1 VSDLLTQDEA
11 VGRLNTSFDN
21 VEIDDRREKP
31 SHGYRAVHV
40 IVELSGKLIEIQ
52 VRTALQHLW
61 AEVSEKLAD
70 LDPSIKYGVGDRDML
85 IALNVMSKKIRD
97 QELTEAAYFRIMDSD
112 DEDEI
117 IREGPKL
124 PEIMDGRLSIVR
136 MLEVLG
142 EVLPR
147 MKGQNR

>member
-1 VSDLLTQDEA
+1 
-11 VGRLNTSFDN
+11 
-21 VEIDDRREKP
+21 
-31 SHGYRAVHV
+31 
-40 IVELSGKLIEIQ
+40 
-52 VRTALQHLW
+52 
-61 AEVSEKLAD
+61 
-70 LDPSIKYGVGDRDML
+70 ML

-117 IREGPKL
+117 IPEGPKL
-124 PEIMDGRLSIVR
+124 PEIMEGRLSIVR